1 MRMRD
6 ILEDALITYRQ
17 EVASLLTL
25 VAPAVLV
32 GPFLVVLAASGLI
45 MAVVIVPLLV
55 LLYLATYA
63 ACVRAAG
70 FVLRN
75 LAPDPALSYLD
86 VLSATP
92 DLLRVAAP
100 GGILLATVTACAL
113 VISDMA
119 GPLLALQVGLLGFAA
134 FLVWWARHAYDQP
147 LILIHE
153 VEAEEAAQVSA
164 QLARGGLVWTLLLL
178 GATILPLL
186 VVALL
191 SLGLAAAITPT
202 FGGAVF
208 TLAFALWL
216 PVPALSVT
224 SACTRLVGAS

>member
-45 MAVVIVPLLV
+45 MALVIVPLLV

-86 VLSATP
+86 VLSASP

-100 GGILLATVTACAL
+100 GGILLAVVTACAL
-113 VISDMA
+113 VISDLA

-153 VEAEEAAQVSA
+153 VEAAEAAQVSA

-178 GATILPLL
+178 GAAILPLV

-191 SLGLAAAITPT
+191 SWGLAAAITT
-202 FGGAVF
+202 VR
-208 TLAFALWL
+208 
-216 PVPALSVT
+216 SQR
-224 SACTRLVGAS
+224 CNRYREGASWVM